1 MLSLFQSILLGI
13 IQGITEWLPVSSS
26 GHLVLAEKFLGI
38 DVPVAFDIWL
48 HLATLL
54 VIFLFFWQ
62 DIKKISKAVL
72 KGQTKT
78 AEFKTA
84 IYIITATIATA
95 IVVFPFKDLFERAFS
110 NLPAVATGFL
120 ATGMLLLFSSKK
132 QKQNTK
138 EITGKSAAI
147 IGIAQGLAFLPGIS
161 RSGSTISTALLL
173 KTKKQEAFKFSF
185 LIAMPAILG
194 ASILKIPELAESSI
208 PFQSLAA
215 GFIAAFS
222 VSLFSLAA
230 LRRIVLKNKLHY
242 FAYYC
247 FIVAAL
253 TLITHFS
260 RI

>member
-95 IVVFPFKDLFERAFS
+95 IIVFPFKDLFERAFS

-120 ATGMLLLFSSKK
+120 ATGMVLLFSGRRQGNKK
-132 QKQNTK
+132 INSN
-138 EITGKSAAI
+138 SAI
-147 IGIAQGLAFLPGIS
+147 LIGIAQGLAFLPGIS

-173 KTKKQEAFKFSF
+173 KTEKQEAFKFSF

-222 VSLFSLAA
+222 VSLISLAA
-230 LRRIVLKNKLHY
+230 LRRIMLKNKLHY

-247 FIVAAL
+247 FIIAAL

-260 RI
+260 KI